1 MASAF
6 GGRRALPFVG
16 ILVWQSVSLSANSTQ
31 GASRHAQQ
39 PNQAPNASKDASLPG
54 CAAAAAK
61 TLDARA
67 IDGLLA
73 EQARAL
79 SGCAG
84 ERFLLKQTP
93 ECLANATRRDAADK
107 CTRSL
112 FVTGTGYS
120 GTHWLA
126 VKLAALQLGHVQHE
140 LKARVPWKRP
150 DVLVSWPTRADAAL
164 GLRSR
169 YQTPR
174 APFADLGSGTPLVDW
189 ATEQLEPRCRFAV
202 VAHVT
207 RHPLS
212 ALASMLTGAAKC
224 SACFA
229 LFEHLAAARVAN
241 FTCAAKRVVARRQ
254 RAAAPRI
261 PLAADDRR
269 VLAEAFMLQ
278 YVLWHA
284 EIDAHADVRV
294 PIEAAEPAE
303 RLCAAAGAQ
312 CDARGRRR
320 VDAAGGAAKEWP
332 DADACRARGE
342 AARARGAGASKHSHG
357 GGALDP
363 PLSWGELRGVNADLE
378 AALWRVAQ
386 KYGYDRDV
394 PLQLAMPN
402 TPSPACKHSTNLSV
416 T

>member
-150 DVLVSWPTRADAAL
+150 DVLELEAQRTQVRVLVSFAIFRSLLPDL
-164 GLRSR
+164 GL
-169 YQTPR
+169 
-174 APFADLGSGTPLVDW
+174 FCV
-189 ATEQLEPRCRFAV
+189 C
-202 VAHVT
+202 
-207 RHPLS
+207 
-212 ALASMLTGAAKC
+212 
-224 SACFA
+224 
-229 LFEHLAAARVAN
+229 AN
-241 FTCAAKRVVARRQ
+241 
-254 RAAAPRI
+254 
-261 PLAADDRR
+261 
-269 VLAEAFMLQ
+269 VL
-278 YVLWHA
+278 
-284 EIDAHADVRV
+284 
-294 PIEAAEPAE
+294 
-303 RLCAAAGAQ
+303 
-312 CDARGRRR
+312 
-320 VDAAGGAAKEWP
+320 
-332 DADACRARGE
+332 
-342 AARARGAGASKHSHG
+342 
-357 GGALDP
+357 
-363 PLSWGELRGVNADLE
+363 
-378 AALWRVAQ
+378 
-386 KYGYDRDV
+386 
-394 PLQLAMPN
+394 
-402 TPSPACKHSTNLSV
+402 
-416 T
+416 